1 MDSLIGRG
9 IRALAAVVLLCDS
22 TETLRRVYGTSTFA
36 DIRAKKQKTPYIHT
50 YIYKEA
56 AEKANKK
63 KKEGLVGTKA
73 TLTASVAPA

>member
-9 IRALAAVVLLCDS
+9 VRALAAVVLLCDS

-36 DIRAKKQKTPYIHT
+36 DIRAKKTKDAVYT

-63 KKEGLVGTKA
+63 KEGLVGTKV
-73 TLTASVAPA
+73 TLTANVAPA